1 MKLERSIPQS
11 LTLTI
16 MMLTLVANLNIVN
29 AQKLPIPQVVS
40 TDQMVSFPP
49 TTSFEQAIQVLNLMA
64 TKFVNRVIIDPTGQ
78 KGPINIEIP
87 PCHWLKALEILLG
100 AYNLEYVDK
109 GSYLEIVSPTSKEEK
124 APPAPAAAPSG
135 KKELDR
141 TTREIEISAVFFEG
155 DKHTLAEV
163 GVDWTFLADKS
174 NIDIKSLTG
183 SFVTQNFFNIASKY
197 ADRQGR
203 LSITGLLQTF
213 EAMNIGT
220 IIARP
225 TIIVMDGTEGMI
237 QVGQSFS
244 IKQKD
249 FAGNTVERFFDV
261 GTILRV
267 TPKIIQDGNVTFIHL
282 NIHAEKSSAT
292 PDPISTKI
300 DKQLATTNVLLVN
313 GEQTAIAGL
322 YAEQKSK
329 VRKGIPKLKDLPW
342 WVFGLRYLT
351 GYNSEDLTQKELVII
366 IKAELIPTLEERL
379 KERRP
384 NLQETIDRQR
394 EKYPEP
400 VKP

>member
-1 MKLERSIPQS
+1 
-11 LTLTI
+11 
-16 MMLTLVANLNIVN
+16 
-29 AQKLPIPQVVS
+29 
-40 TDQMVSFPP
+40 
-49 TTSFEQAIQVLNLMA
+49 
-64 TKFVNRVIIDPTGQ
+64 
-78 KGPINIEIP
+78 
-87 PCHWLKALEILLG
+87 
-100 AYNLEYVDK
+100 
-109 GSYLEIVSPTSKEEK
+109 
-124 APPAPAAAPSG
+124 
-135 KKELDR
+135 
-141 TTREIEISAVFFEG
+141 
-155 DKHTLAEV
+155 
-163 GVDWTFLADKS
+163 
-174 NIDIKSLTG
+174 
-183 SFVTQNFFNIASKY
+183 
-197 ADRQGR
+197 
-203 LSITGLLQTF
+203 
-213 EAMNIGT
+213 MNIGT